1 MTMFKSLF
9 AISVLAAAI
18 LISPS
23 LGRTDSEQ
31 TPPELRFEN
40 HQFKPATLSVPAGQK
55 LTLKVVNASNE
66 TIEFESFKL
75 NREKVV
81 SPGQT
86 ITVSIPALSPGNYN
100 FYDDFHQ
107 DVPEGSIVA
116 K

>member
-1 MTMFKSLF
+1 MTRSGLKALLIALAVSI
-9 AISVLAAAI
+9 AAGLAAVAHADN
-18 LISPS
+18 
-23 LGRTDSEQ
+23 GVV
-31 TPPELRFEN
+31 ELRFDN
-40 HQFKPATLSVPAGQK
+40 NRFTPQNLTVPARK
-55 LTLKVVNASNE
+55 ALTLKVLNASAR

-81 SPGQT
+81 QPGQT
-86 ITVSIPALSPGNYN
+86 IIVHIPALSPGAYD